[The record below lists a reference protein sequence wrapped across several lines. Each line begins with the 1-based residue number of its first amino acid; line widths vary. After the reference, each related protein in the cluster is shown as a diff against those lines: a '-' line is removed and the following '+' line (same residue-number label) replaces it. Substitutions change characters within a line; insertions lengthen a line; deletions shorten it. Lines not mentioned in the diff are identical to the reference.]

1 MQAKMFSSI
10 VPIPMNLSPL
20 HHTPPPW
27 SPPLDDSHPVVC
39 ELWPD
44 FWSWVSLLGAI
55 LPGIFR
61 CQRSQSQLTPVLG
74 PLKIQEIQVPRL
86 INLCAFIS
94 IFGSTIT
101 SLVLSIFGSH
111 PEAPFRICFEK
122 SLNHTTT
129 MRICRRKFMARDTL
143 AKVKQGNVLDLGG
156 CLGGFIYVGGK
167 VNTHDP
173 IQRYKDAN
181 LHGNDS
187 GDWRPGTLISAL
199 KEINYSTEQRLVQ
212 VTKL

>member
-1 MQAKMFSSI
+1 
-10 VPIPMNLSPL
+10 
-20 HHTPPPW
+20 
-27 SPPLDDSHPVVC
+27 
-39 ELWPD
+39 
-44 FWSWVSLLGAI
+44 
-55 LPGIFR
+55 
-61 CQRSQSQLTPVLG
+61 
-74 PLKIQEIQVPRL
+74 
-86 INLCAFIS
+86 
-94 IFGSTIT
+94 
-101 SLVLSIFGSH
+101 
-111 PEAPFRICFEK
+111 
-122 SLNHTTT
+122 
-129 MRICRRKFMARDTL
+129 MARDTL

-156 CLGGFIYVGGK
+156 CLGGFIYVGRK